1 MHVTDLFSLVVF
13 WAVQTS
19 KFQRL
24 CSGPFVCYQLH
35 KKRSSDFGLPTVSH
49 PLVRMLPKENLGQVR
64 AHESTD
70 FTAVLVVLYTHIVEN
85 TIENVSAQPGVYPYF
100 EEDKL

>member
-1 MHVTDLFSLVVF
+1 
-13 WAVQTS
+13 
-19 KFQRL
+19 
-24 CSGPFVCYQLH
+24 
-35 KKRSSDFGLPTVSH
+35 
-49 PLVRMLPKENLGQVR
+49 MLPKENLGQVR